1 MNVDNEINRHEP
13 YNIDDISSVHFD
25 FKFEES
31 VADLPECIICKLTEE
46 EDYYEDLSMNAFC
59 DCKFYYHESCYEEW
73 LQYKKENK
81 CLICDQ
87 DISCNFYIP
96 SPDISPRRRR
106 FILTRRERLLLR
118 RMQIRD
124 RRIGCD
130 DIFCNI
136 ICCRF
141 PFNRIN
147 CCLTWTQL
155 NEECISRTVLCT
167 VFILIGVALVIFI
180 CLIISAPWI
189 FRGVQL

>member
-13 YNIDDISSVHFD
+13 YNIDDISSIHFNLD
-25 FKFEES
+25 FEES
-31 VADLPECIICKLTEE
+31 ICDLPECIICKLTEE
-46 EDYYEDLSMNAFC
+46 EEYYEDLSDNTFC
-59 DCKFYYHESCYEEW
+59 ACKFYYHESCYEEW

-96 SPDISPRRRR
+96 SPDISPRIRR

-124 RRIGCD
+124 RRIGCND
-130 DIFCNI
+130 VFCNI

-141 PFNRIN
+141 PYNRRN
-147 CCLTWTQL
+147 NCLTRVQI
-155 NEECISRTVLCT
+155 NEDCINKCFAVTIICT
-167 VFILIGVALVIFI
+167 ALIGIIILICVLFAL
-180 CLIISAPWI
+180 PWI
-189 FRGVQL
+189 